1 MENEERIKQEMQETR
16 SALAEKLETLEQKVV
31 GVVGAVEEATSVVG
45 DTVGAI
51 KETVQDT
58 VNAVNDEVHE
68 SVASVRDF
76 LDVKSRVQEHP
87 WLMVGG
93 SVAVGYCLGVL
104 LDKSKTS
111 GPSATS
117 AIGEAAS
124 QTAIGNQAPSNGHR
138 IETATQAAAQGQLN
152 LWAPEIAKLKGL
164 ALGVLFGTAREMI
177 ASSLPEPVGH
187 DIKEVI
193 DSATRKVGGEPIP
206 SSAFASLM
214 EPPPTRRQWES
225 SEGHATGR
233 RW

>member
-16 SALAEKLETLEQKVV
+16 SALAEKLETLEHKVV
-31 GVVGAVEEATSVVG
+31 GVVGAVEEATTVVG

-58 VNAVNDEVHE
+58 VNAVNDKVQE
-68 SVASVRDF
+68 SVASVTDSF
-76 LDVKSRVQEHP
+76 DVNSRVQEHP

-104 LDKSKTS
+104 LDKSGTS
-111 GPSATS
+111 SPSPSS
-117 AIGEAAS
+117 AGGAAFQPPFS
-124 QTAIGNQAPSNGHR
+124 NQASSNGHR
-138 IETATQAAAQGQLN
+138 IETESPAAPQGQPS

-164 ALGVLFGTAREMI
+164 ALGALLGTVREMI

-187 DIKEVI
+187 QIKEVI

-214 EPPPTRRQWES
+214 EPPPTWRQCES

>member
-1 MENEERIKQEMQETR
+1 MENEEQIKQEMQETR

-31 GVVGAVEEATSVVG
+31 VVVGAVEEATAVVS

-58 VNAVNDEVHE
+58 VNAVNDKVHE
-68 SVASVRDF
+68 SVTSVKDF
-76 LDVKSRVQEHP
+76 LDVNSRVQEHP

-104 LDKSKTS
+104 LDRSKAS
-111 GPSATS
+111 RPSPSS
-117 AIGEAAS
+117 AIGGAAS
-124 QTAIGNQAPSNGHR
+124 QNAIGNQASSNGHR
-138 IETATQAAAQGQLN
+138 IETEAQTAAQEQPS
-152 LWAPEIAKLKGL
+152 LWAPEIAKLRGL

-187 DIKEVI
+187 EIKEVI

-214 EPPPTRRQWES
+214 EPPPTCRQWES
-225 SEGHATGR
+225 SDSHATGR